1 MAFTPYITC
10 DNKNLTLEQLFNLLL
25 AADADGNPVLKTI
38 NANDALTGNIS
49 DLRKTDL
56 TNAAFAIKA
65 TAGNLLGWN
74 IINPNAS
81 AVYVK
86 FYNKVAGTVVVGTDL
101 PLLTIMVKANDTFYQ
116 EANSVQREFSTAMS
130 MRVTTVL
137 ADADNTAPGTAVHIN
152 VKYK

>member
-1 MAFTPYITC
+1 MSFTPYVTC
-10 DNKNLTLEQLFNLLL
+10 DNKNLSLEQLFNLLL
-25 AADADGNPVLKTI
+25 VADSEGNPVLKTI
-38 NANDALTGNIS
+38 NANDSLTDNIS

-56 TNAAFAIKA
+56 TNTAFAIKA
-65 TAGNLLGWN
+65 IAGNLLGWN

-86 FYNKVAGTVVVGTDL
+86 FYDKVAGSVVIATDA

-137 ADADNTAPGTAVHIN
+137 ADADNTAPGIAIHIN